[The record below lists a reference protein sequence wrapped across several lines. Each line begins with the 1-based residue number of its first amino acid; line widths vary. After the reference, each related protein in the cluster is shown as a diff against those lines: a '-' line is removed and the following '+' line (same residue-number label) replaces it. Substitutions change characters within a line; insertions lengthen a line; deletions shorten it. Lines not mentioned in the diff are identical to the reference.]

1 MEKNKFQNE
10 NNGNNNVNN
19 AQPTNT
25 QKAVAVLK
33 AIETGDQSPHCLH
46 QCRQLQTTQPHRW
59 RWTSRLRCRSCW
71 PCRLSRKAQSEH
83 RSRF

>member
-33 AIETGDQSPHCLH
+33 AIETGDQAPIAYIMPPTTNNTTSPLAMDF
-46 QCRQLQTTQPHRW
+46 
-59 RWTSRLRCRSCW
+59 
-71 PCRLSRKAQSEH
+71 KASVPLLLALPTIPK
-83 RSRF
+83 SPK